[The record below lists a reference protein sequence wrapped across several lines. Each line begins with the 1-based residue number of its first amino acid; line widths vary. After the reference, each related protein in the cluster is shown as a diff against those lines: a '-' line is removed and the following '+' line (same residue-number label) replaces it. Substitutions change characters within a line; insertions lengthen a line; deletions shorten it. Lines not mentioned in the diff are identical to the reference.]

1 MLLTVYMYTKHLEWA
16 MYKEWHLS
24 RQHQYQRL
32 LGLMMCGGVS
42 FLSKNMNRNVSTCV
56 QIVMFSDSYNPILV
70 SIECT
75 TVQL

>member
-1 MLLTVYMYTKHLEWA
+1 MGDVWRMAPESSTSVPKIAWVDDV
-16 MYKEWHLS
+16 
-24 RQHQYQRL
+24 
-32 LGLMMCGGVS
+32 CGVS